1 MGRKQANPPPSAEAQ
16 PEPMDGDVIQ
26 EGDFAGM
33 TYNDVLEAMSE
44 GIHDILGEASIE
56 GAGAA
61 LDKVLGE
68 YLAVVQ
74 HTNGDKDAKLFGIR
88 FAETVLPYATLQ
100 VALPPRY
107 NEVRKIKGGRK

>member
-1 MGRKQANPPPSAEAQ
+1 MGRKPAQAVEAPQ
-16 PEPMDGDVIQ
+16 DVMDGDVVPD
-26 EGDFAGM
+26 GDYAGM
-33 TYNDVLEAMSE
+33 KYDDVLSAMSE

-68 YLAVVQ
+68 YLEVVR

-100 VALPPRY
+100 VSLPKSY
-107 NEVRKIKGGRK
+107 SEVRKIKGGRK